1 MCEISSEF
9 IEKWLF
15 YKDFRFFHLLSYR
28 VRCTINRSHSTP
40 CKKAEFEHLQTFP
53 GHCLDFFLS
62 VSGKICHSPI
72 KKVKRQPT
80 LIISFSQY
88 SPFFGEQSKNPGWNP
103 TRVRRYL
110 GSAPGSLWQNSPHKD
125 AFFYISL
132 TNIDQC
138 WITIKHNFT
147 IEGKQ
152 PKPRFGCL
160 NETVLLNTQIVCS
173 HGNKR
178 KVRSPKSR
186 QRRATNGLQALCYL
200 NGLSLVGRW
209 WPDVVC

>member
-1 MCEISSEF
+1 MVGHFGHGHFGLGRFGPNISATDISATENAEGGRFGHNHKFWVWDVCMHKCVMHFLIVWNKKCMWILTVDSKMHDNRSMLFF
-9 IEKWLF
+9 IETGKLWCILW
-15 YKDFRFFHLLSYR
+15 

-40 CKKAEFEHLQTFP
+40 CKKAEFEHLQIFP

-62 VSGKICHSPI
+62 VSGKICHLPI

-80 LIISFSQY
+80 LIISFSQH

-138 WITIKHNFT
+138 WITCTF
-147 IEGKQ
+147 
-152 PKPRFGCL
+152 
-160 NETVLLNTQIVCS
+160 
-173 HGNKR
+173 
-178 KVRSPKSR
+178 KVE
-186 QRRATNGLQALCYL
+186 
-200 NGLSLVGRW
+200 
-209 WPDVVC
+209 